1 MQMSYKLSV
10 NYKRVS
16 QFLQEFEILKM
27 SFTQSKPLMNQE
39 EVRIFKENLRHTM
52 IGLVTAMRSL
62 KFDIDKYVYLR

>member
-27 SFTQSKPLMNQE
+27 SFIQSKPLMNQE

-52 IGLVTAMRSL
+52 IALVAAMTSL

>member
-16 QFLQEFEILKM
+16 QFLQEFEILKT

-52 IGLVTAMRSL
+52 IGLVAAMRYL